1 MTPRQLLYL
10 FVLQALLN
18 GACKK
23 GTFLDAHPDQT
34 ITVPTTITD
43 CQALLDNDVVM
54 NGYGGFGYPSLGEAG
69 SDDYYVT
76 NGQYGQ
82 YAGADQRATIWTT
95 DIYPGEEVNDWDL
108 PYRAVLYA
116 NVALEGLKA
125 IHPSSEEQAAWNN
138 ARGSAL
144 FFRAFAYYQL
154 AQIFAPV
161 YDSGTATQDLG
172 LPLRKA
178 TDVNEK
184 FIRASVQETY
194 DQVINDLIAA
204 EPLLPD
210 APQSP
215 TRPSRAAVYALLSR
229 VYLSA
234 GAWSMAMQYAGSCLE
249 MHPVLMDYNAYD
261 PNNPL
266 PFTRSNPEVI
276 FGAAYSS
283 SGPSVIGLSLTDSV
297 LFASYEPNDLRK
309 ALFFESGRY
318 FFGWYDEDV
327 YAFCGLA
334 ADEVYLTRAEASART
349 GDAGA
354 AMADLNH
361 LLEKRWASGTFIP
374 HTAVDAADAL
384 HQVLVERRKELLYRG
399 LRWTDLRRLNKD
411 PSTAITITRTVNGTT
426 YTLPPHDPR
435 YVYAIPDK
443 VMSFNPQM
451 KQNVR

>member
-1 MTPRQLLYL
+1 
-10 FVLQALLN
+10 
-18 GACKK
+18 
-23 GTFLDAHPDQT
+23 
-34 ITVPTTITD
+34 
-43 CQALLDNDVVM
+43 
-54 NGYGGFGYPSLGEAG
+54 
-69 SDDYYVT
+69 
-76 NGQYGQ
+76 
-82 YAGADQRATIWTT
+82 
-95 DIYPGEEVNDWDL
+95 
-108 PYRAVLYA
+108 
-116 NVALEGLKA
+116 
-125 IHPSSEEQAAWNN
+125 
-138 ARGSAL
+138 
-144 FFRAFAYYQL
+144 
-154 AQIFAPV
+154 
-161 YDSGTATQDLG
+161 
-172 LPLRKA
+172 
-178 TDVNEK
+178 
-184 FIRASVQETY
+184 
-194 DQVINDLIAA
+194 VINDLITA

-234 GAWSMAMQYAGSCLE
+234 GAWSMAMLYAGSCLG